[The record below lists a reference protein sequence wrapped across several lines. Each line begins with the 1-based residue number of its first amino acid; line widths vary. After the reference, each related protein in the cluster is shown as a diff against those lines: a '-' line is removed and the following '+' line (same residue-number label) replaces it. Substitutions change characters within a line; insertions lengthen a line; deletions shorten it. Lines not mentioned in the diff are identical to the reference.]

1 MMTQFVLWHAAYP
14 SEPESIARVRRDLR
28 SAMRGTGF
36 GDEVTDDI
44 VLLASEMAT
53 NAVRHGRGSKIRDIG
68 VRLVAAV
75 AGLYLE
81 VSDGSRRMPQPRTS
95 RDSDVDG
102 RGLLLLAQLG
112 HRWGVTVNSGV
123 GKHTWVLVAA
133 SLPEQLPPTA
143 PAACRSEPDETG
155 GASAREFALPASPER
170 ELLLRRVD
178 QPNGRRIGV
187 GPGLHADDP

>member
-36 GDEVTDDI
+36 GDEVTDDV

-53 NAVRHGRGSKIRDIG
+53 NAVRHGRGSEVPDIG

-81 VSDGSRRMPQPRTS
+81 VTDGSRRMPQPRTS

-102 RGLLLLAQLG
+102 RGLLLLAELG

-133 SLPEQLPPTA
+133 PLPEQSRPTG
-143 PAACRSEPDETG
+143 PAACRSEPTKTG

-170 ELLLRRVD
+170 ELLLRKVD
-178 QPNGRRIGV
+178 QPNGLRIGV
-187 GPGLHADDP
+187 GPRLHADDP